1 MNRVFPEV
9 KVTADK
15 RQVGG
20 AHYVSMDVQPWDVID
35 TWPIEQRIG
44 AYRAGALKYLMRM
57 GSKDE
62 SAQEIGKGK
71 HYMEKLLEVLA
82 ESEAAQYEG
91 SGTCGNV
98 GHAV

>member
-1 MNRVFPEV
+1 MNQQFPEIT
-9 KVTADK
+9 VTADV

-20 AHYVSMDVQPWDVID
+20 RHYVAMGVQPWDVID
-35 TWPIEQRIG
+35 TWPLEQRIG

-57 GSKDE
+57 GTKDE

-82 ESEAAQYEG
+82 EIDAKEARRHG
-91 SGTCGNV
+91 
-98 GHAV
+98 